1 MHDLKQFRE
10 YELVL
15 LEGVYDR
22 RKLVHFSPDGLV
34 IKLFV
39 SPDQGVDQLFRLL
52 CVECAVVVGVKRI
65 E

>member
-1 MHDLKQFRE
+1 MHDLKQLRE

-22 RKLVHFSPDGLV
+22 RELVHFSPDGLV

-39 SPDQGVDQLFRLL
+39 SSDQGVDQLFRLF
-52 CVECAVVVGVKRI
+52 CVECAVVVGVK
-65 E
+65 